1 MPEENRDPWSK
12 KFENR
17 WCMGKLYLYF
27 YCRRQPR
34 DRCGLCG
41 AQVMRDLTTNK
52 CKGFGFVTMTNY
64 DEAVLAITGLN
75 GYQIGTR
82 QLQVSTHGRNCMG
95 FATSGGKSNEVCPP
109 HSRRRRGG
117 TLHTTDHTGE
127 KRSD

>member
-1 MPEENRDPWSK
+1 
-12 KFENR
+12 
-17 WCMGKLYLYF
+17 
-27 YCRRQPR
+27 
-34 DRCGLCG
+34 LCG

-82 QLQVSTHGRNCMG
+82 QLQVSTQWWRNCMG

-109 HSRRRRGG
+109 SRRRGG
-117 TLHTTDHTGE
+117 KLHTTDHTGE
-127 KRSD
+127 TGEKRSD